1 MNTLKRLLGYFK
13 PYILYIVI
21 GLFSALMVAAAS
33 GALAYIAKPT
43 LDDIFINHK
52 KEMLKWI
59 PFMFFLIFA
68 SQGIFKF
75 LQNYLMQYVG
85 IKAIGKMRNDLY
97 EKIIA
102 LPMRFFSENATGIL
116 MSRITNDVNVVQN
129 SVKSFISLIKEIIT
143 IIVLAGVVIHQNF
156 TLALYAIVVIPV
168 VILPIVQ
175 IGKKIKRYSKRSQEK
190 MGDLSSILQE
200 TFSGIR
206 VVKSFVME
214 KEETEK
220 FKKNNEYYMK
230 FLKRIALL
238 NNLNSP
244 MMDILAGVGSGFVV
258 FYGGLQVINGNL
270 TAGDFFSFLIAVG
283 LMYNPLKKIN
293 SANNSIQKAL
303 AAGERIFFIL
313 DYENEIIDNNGTLTC
328 DARSKN
334 VEFKDVSFKYEE
346 DSEYILKDINFKV
359 NSGKTI
365 AFVGASGAG
374 KTTLVNLIPRFFDV
388 TKGGIYIGDTNI
400 KDFDVYSLRK
410 NIGIVSQEPFLFN
423 GSIKYNIQYGSG
435 NATEEDIINA
445 AKNAFAHDFIM
456 EFPDGYDT
464 IIGERGVRLSGGQKQ
479 RITIARA
486 LLNNPP
492 ILILDEATSAL
503 DTESEKIVQKALENL
518 MTGRSSFVIAHRL
531 STILNSDMIVVMDKG
546 KIESIG
552 RHKEILQT
560 SAIYKKLFEMQFNSD
575 S

>member
-1 MNTLKRLLGYFK
+1 
-13 PYILYIVI
+13 
-21 GLFSALMVAAAS
+21 MVAVAS
-33 GALAYIAKPT
+33 GALAYIVKPT

-85 IKAIGKMRNDLY
+85 IKAIGTMRNDLY

-102 LPMRFFSENATGIL
+102 LPMKFFSENSTGIL
-116 MSRITNDVNVVQN
+116 MSRITNDVNEVQN
-129 SVKSFISLIKEIIT
+129 SVKSFINLIKEVIT
-143 IIVLAGVVIHQNF
+143 IVVLAGVVISQNF

-175 IGKKIKRYSKRSQEK
+175 IGKKIKRYSRRSQEK

-200 TFSGIR
+200 TFSGVK

-214 KEETEK
+214 KEEIRK
-220 FKKNNEYYMK
+220 FKSENKHYMN

-244 MMDILAGVGSGFVV
+244 MMDILAGVGSAFVV

-313 DYENEIIDNNGTLTC
+313 DYENEIIDNNGTLEC
-328 DARSKN
+328 NAQGKHI
-334 VEFKDVSFKYEE
+334 EFKDVYFKYEE
-346 DSEYILKDINFKV
+346 NSDYILKNINFNV
-359 NSGKTI
+359 EPGKTV

-388 TKGGIYIGDTNI
+388 TKGGIYIGNTNI
-400 KDFDVYSLRK
+400 KEFDVYSLRK

-423 GSIKYNIQYGSG
+423 GSIKYNIKYGSE
-435 NATEEDIINA
+435 NATDEDIISA
-445 AKNAFAHDFIM
+445 AKTAFAHDFIM

-464 IIGERGVRLSGGQKQ
+464 VIGERGVRLSGGQKQ

-518 MTGRSSFVIAHRL
+518 MIGRSSFVIAHRL

-546 KIESIG
+546 EIESIG
-552 RHKEILQT
+552 KHNEILQT
-560 SAIYKKLFEMQFNSD
+560 SKIYKKLFEMQFNTEQ
-575 S
+575 

>member
-13 PYILYIVI
+13 PYIIYIAI

-102 LPMRFFSENATGIL
+102 LPMRFFSENSTGIL

-214 KEETEK
+214 KEEVEK
-220 FKKNNEYYMK
+220 FKKDNEYYMK

-328 DARSKN
+328 DARGKN
-334 VEFKDVSFKYEE
+334 VEFKGVSFKYEE

>member
-1 MNTLKRLLGYFK
+1 M
-13 PYILYIVI
+13 
-21 GLFSALMVAAAS
+21 
-33 GALAYIAKPT
+33 
-43 LDDIFINHK
+43 
-52 KEMLKWI
+52 
-59 PFMFFLIFA
+59 
-68 SQGIFKF
+68 
-75 LQNYLMQYVG
+75 
-85 IKAIGKMRNDLY
+85 
-97 EKIIA
+97 
-102 LPMRFFSENATGIL
+102 
-116 MSRITNDVNVVQN
+116 
-129 SVKSFISLIKEIIT
+129 
-143 IIVLAGVVIHQNF
+143 
-156 TLALYAIVVIPV
+156 
-168 VILPIVQ
+168 
-175 IGKKIKRYSKRSQEK
+175 
-190 MGDLSSILQE
+190 
-200 TFSGIR
+200 
-206 VVKSFVME
+206 
-214 KEETEK
+214 
-220 FKKNNEYYMK
+220 
-230 FLKRIALL
+230 
-238 NNLNSP
+238 
-244 MMDILAGVGSGFVV
+244 
-258 FYGGLQVINGNL
+258 
-270 TAGDFFSFLIAVG
+270 
-283 LMYNPLKKIN
+283 
-293 SANNSIQKAL
+293 
-303 AAGERIFFIL
+303 
-313 DYENEIIDNNGTLTC
+313 
-328 DARSKN
+328 
-334 VEFKDVSFKYEE
+334 
-346 DSEYILKDINFKV
+346 
-359 NSGKTI
+359 
-365 AFVGASGAG
+365 
-374 KTTLVNLIPRFFDV
+374 VNLIPRFFDV

>member
-1 MNTLKRLLGYFK
+1 VNTLKRLLGYFK
-13 PYILYIVI
+13 PYVFHISI
-21 GLFSALMVAAAS
+21 GLLSALMVAAAS
-33 GALAYIAKPT
+33 GALAYIVKPT
-43 LDDIFINHK
+43 LDDIFINHN

-85 IKAIGKMRNDLY
+85 IKAIGTMRNHLY
-97 EKIIA
+97 EKIIV
-102 LPMRFFSENATGIL
+102 LPMKFFSNNSTGIL
-116 MSRITNDVNVVQN
+116 MSRITNDVNEVQN
-129 SVKSFISLIKEIIT
+129 SVKSFINLIKEIIT
-143 IIVLAGVVIHQNF
+143 IIVLAGVVISQNL
-156 TLALYAIVVIPV
+156 TLALYAIVVIPI

-190 MGDLSSILQE
+190 MGDLSTILQE
-200 TFSGIR
+200 TFSGVK

-214 KEETEK
+214 KEEIDK
-220 FKKNNEYYMK
+220 FKKENEHYMK
-230 FLKRIALL
+230 FLKKIALL

-244 MMDILAGVGSGFVV
+244 MMDILAGIGSAFVV

-313 DYENEIIDNNGTLTC
+313 DYENEIIDNNGTLEC
-328 DARSKN
+328 NAHNKSIEFKN
-334 VEFKDVSFKYEE
+334 VYFKYEE
-346 DSEYILKDINFKV
+346 KSEMILKNINFKV
-359 NSGKTI
+359 NPGQTV

-388 TKGGIYIGDTNI
+388 TEGGIYIGSTNI
-400 KDFDVYSLRK
+400 KDFNVYSLRR

-423 GSIKYNIQYGSG
+423 GSIKYNIQYGLE
-435 NATEEDIINA
+435 NASEEEIINA
-445 AKNAFAHDFIM
+445 AKTAFAHDFIM
-456 EFPDGYDT
+456 EFPNGYDT

-486 LLNNPP
+486 LLHNPP

-518 MTGRSSFVIAHRL
+518 MKGRSSFVIAHRL
-531 STILNSDMIVVMDKG
+531 STILNADMIIVMNKG
-546 KIESIG
+546 EIESIG
-552 RHKEILQT
+552 THKEILKT
-560 SAIYKKLFEMQFNSD
+560 SPIYKKLFEMQFNSNV
-575 S
+575 

>member
-328 DARSKN
+328 DARGKT